1 MTDAELFAYIKN
13 KKRWDKIKTKNH
25 ELNYMV
31 ELFDEKIFLLFQES
45 DGKKDWKDNLNFF
58 PIYTKVYKEQ
68 ESPLKVHCGFAK
80 EYKSGNDTI
89 MSELIEFHKIFP
101 EREIVIA
108 GWSNGAAMATLACED
123 FFFRTGTKCEVV
135 TFGSPKVCFDKKS
148 ASYIYS
154 CCNSFRE
161 YCHQSDI
168 VTKLPPFGEHINE
181 YKLGKLSL
189 GIFNP
194 WKWHTNYDKFI
205 KGDFNE

>member
-1 MTDAELFAYIKN
+1 MKDSELFTYIKN
-13 KKRWDKIKTKNH
+13 KKDWETIKTKKH
-25 ELNYMV
+25 ELNYSIM
-31 ELFDEKIFLLFQES
+31 IFSDGIYLLFQES

-68 ESPLKVHCGFAK
+68 ESPLKCHRGFVK

-89 MSELIEFHKIFP
+89 MSELYEASEMYPNSK
-101 EREIVIA
+101 IVIA

-123 FFFRTGTKCEVV
+123 FFFRTGIKCEVV

-154 CCNSFRE
+154 CCSSFRE

-194 WKWHTNYDKFI
+194 WKYHTEYDKWI
-205 KGDFNE
+205 EETK